1 MASRT
6 VTVTVGG
13 NPMSIYLGV
22 PEGNGPFPGVVV
34 MFHRAGID
42 AFTRDRVDRLAAAGY
57 VAAAPDLYHRLP
69 ETMDEPTKMVSL
81 KDVEILA
88 DVQATADYFGEIRIV
103 RGDRLA
109 ILGHCMGGRMAFLGG
124 AANPSFRASV
134 IYYCGN
140 MFKPWGEG
148 VPTPFDR
155 LAGLK
160 GPVIGFFGNDDK
172 NPSPDDVTKID
183 QALTKFGIPHEVH
196 RYDGAGHAFQNFV
209 RDDVHRPA
217 QAADAW
223 AKTLAFL
230 HRELGDR

>member
-1 MASRT
+1 MASRI
-6 VTVTVGG
+6 VTVTVGE
-13 NPMSIYLGV
+13 NPMSIYLGI
-22 PEGNGPFPGVVV
+22 PDGKGPFPGVAV

-42 AFTRDRVDRLAAAGY
+42 AFTKDRVDRLAAAGY

-69 ETMDEPTKMVSL
+69 ESMDEPTKMVSL

-88 DVQATADYFGEIRIV
+88 DVQATVDYFGEIRIV
-103 RGDRLA
+103 RGDHLA

-155 LAGLK
+155 LSGLK

-172 NPSPDDVTKID
+172 NPSPNDVTKID
-183 QALTKFGIPHEVH
+183 QALTKAGIVHEFH

-217 QAADAW
+217 QADDAW

-230 HRELGDR
+230 HRELGDL